1 MCSHCYINNSTG
13 SVSHCLALHVCPHR
27 IDRLPLSV
35 SVGLLSYWWCPVV
48 ALFSISCFPV
58 HCEFIGQIRLCVCCN
73 IVNLRIHFYQFK
85 KKMTVLLALP
95 LFRHNLAEHYQYSLK
110 KSITY
115 SLSPQSVW
123 LSFINRFMY
132 IINHCILYNR
142 AIDISLLPNPPY
154 VSMAGYKVCCFFY
167 FIVWLSGN
175 TLASINVVALRQT
188 RLVLGCVTICGRVN
202 HIGM

>member
-1 MCSHCYINNSTG
+1 M
-13 SVSHCLALHVCPHR
+13 
-27 IDRLPLSV
+27 

-132 IINHCILYNR
+132 RVRQKKNNPLEKILYLSNGSTNLSQTFR
-142 AIDISLLPNPPY
+142 LYIRVFAQHILQISLKQLTWFKRYSSLNF
-154 VSMAGYKVCCFFY
+154 KVYLFK
-167 FIVWLSGN
+167 
-175 TLASINVVALRQT
+175 
-188 RLVLGCVTICGRVN
+188 
-202 HIGM
+202 